1 MITVELSR
9 QEAELLV
16 KLAHKQWRILDKKVW
31 PVSDKQFDVYHAAGG
46 AESAL
51 RLAIQGEEESDV

>member
-9 QEAELLV
+9 KEAELLV
-16 KLAHKQWRILDKKVW
+16 KLAHKQWKVLDKREW
-31 PVSDKQFDVYHAAGG
+31 PVSDKEFDEYHAAGG

-51 RLAIQGEEESDV
+51 RLAIGRP